1 MNKSRLFQRVRGRV
15 ILFSL
20 CAGLAGFSPQFI
32 RAEQGGEE
40 GYALQQQRTI
50 SGTVVDSNQQPII
63 GASVVE
69 KGSNNGVVTDV
80 AGKFSMSVT
89 AGAVLEVTYLG
100 YTAQEIT
107 VGTNSV
113 LSIVLEEDYMS
124 LDEVVVI
131 GYGAVKKS
139 NLTGAV
145 SSVDMDEIPRNATTS
160 LSNMLTGRVPGLVI
174 TQQSADPTG
183 GYDIIIRGKTSTGA
197 GNDPLYVIDG
207 FPGGDI
213 NSISPN
219 DIESIEVMKDASSTA
234 IYGARAANGVIL
246 VTTKR
251 GKAGKMNISVQ
262 LNTSLQT
269 MSNPYDIVSAKDYME
284 MSNAYYYED
293 WMYRNKIAP
302 YGNVDPSMVTDLPR
316 IAFTDEQIASAR
328 DETDWFDEISRTGII
343 DNENISI
350 SGGNE
355 QATYTFSLGHF
366 NQRGIINN
374 SGYEKFSVRLS
385 TDYNLAKWL
394 KTGISI
400 SGSAQNSDK
409 IEQPGGTENPTGLIK
424 LALAYPQYLPIR
436 DENGAYTVNPN
447 HATYPNPVSYND
459 VTNTETANRYLVTN
473 YWSAQLMK
481 GLEFRASWGVNQSF
495 IRENQYWPKSTLR
508 GSTMNSYAYIRERRN
523 HDYLLDATLTYTKEL
538 FNNHRLTA
546 MAGYA
551 YQKLIRE
558 NVNASNSDFI
568 TDAYNVYNLGGGG
581 DLTKSVGSG
590 KSITK
595 YLSYFGRINY
605 DINDRYLFTFTMRA
619 DGSDRFGADNRFG
632 YFPSGAFAWRV
643 TEEDFMKGQ
652 NWLSNLKLRVS
663 VGQTGNSEIGGNA
676 FGYYT
681 TSGNF
686 YVIGGQLTTGVTES
700 QLASPKLKWETTTEY
715 NIGLDFGL
723 FKGRL
728 SGTFEFY
735 RKTISDLLDRRNVGT
750 HHPVSYVADNLGTT
764 LGQGWEF
771 NLTSVNI
778 NKKDFTWTTNLN
790 LSHFKDRWKER
801 NPFTILSVYQ
811 TTTDPLNVEWGY
823 LSNGLIQPGDDVSHM
838 PGAVVGTIKLRD
850 LNGWL
855 KDGNGNYILDA
866 DGRQQLSGTP
876 DGLLDDADKV
886 IIFNRQPKLN
896 FGLYNSFRYKNLEL
910 SFFFYGEF
918 GREKINDTKRWF
930 LLPDR
935 FRFSDNVMTDAFDMW
950 RHDNPGGKYPSGIDN
965 RYDSNN
971 AITNDMWIEPA
982 DFLRLKSLTL
992 SYNFPQRWGRTFS
1005 NSRIYVDLQN
1015 LFVITNYSGSD
1026 PETDSYSAYPNQ
1038 RTYSLGLNFNF

>member
-1 MNKSRLFQRVRGRV
+1 MKKTRLFTRTQGRI

-20 CAGLAGFSPQFI
+20 CVGLAGFTPRLVHAEH
-32 RAEQGGEE
+32 RAEV
-40 GYALQQQRTI
+40 ASTLQQKRTI
-50 SGTVVDSNQQPII
+50 TGTVVDSNGAPII
-63 GASVVE
+63 GASVSE
-69 KGSNNGVVTDV
+69 KGTNNGVVTDLT
-80 AGKFSMSVT
+80 GKFSISANT
-89 AGAVLEVTYLG
+89 GAVLEVLYLG
-100 YTAQEIT
+100 YLSQEIT
-107 VGTNSV
+107 VDTNNT
-113 LSIVLEEDYMS
+113 LSIVLEEDYLD

-145 SSVDMDEIPRNATTS
+145 SSVSMDEIPRNATTS
-160 LSNMLTGRVPGLVI
+160 LSNMLTGRVPGMVI

-183 GYDIIIRGKTSTGA
+183 SYDILIRGKTSTGA
-197 GNDPLYVIDG
+197 GNSPLYVIDG

-251 GKAGKMNISVQ
+251 GREGKLDILVE

-269 MSNPYDIVSAKDYME
+269 MSNPYDIISAKDYME
-284 MSNAYYYED
+284 MSNKYFYEQ
-293 WMYRNKIAP
+293 WMYSSKIAP
-302 YGNVDPSMVTDLPR
+302 YGNVDPSTVTSLPR

-328 DETDWFDEISRTGII
+328 NETDWFDEISRTGII

-385 TDYNLAKWL
+385 ADYNLAKWL

-409 IEQPGGTENPTGLIK
+409 IEQPGGTEDPTGLIK

-436 DENGAYTVNPN
+436 DENGEYTVNPN

-473 YWSAQLMK
+473 YWSARIME
-481 GLEFRASWGVNQSF
+481 GLEFRTSWGVNQAF
-495 IRENQYWPKSTLR
+495 IRENQYYPKSTLR
-508 GSTMNSYAYIRERRN
+508 GKTMNSYAYIRERRN
-523 HDYLLDATLTYTKEL
+523 HDYLLDATLTYTKDL

-551 YQKLIRE
+551 YQKLFRE

-590 KSITK
+590 KTITK

-605 DINDRYLFTFTMRA
+605 DINDKYLFTFTMRA

-632 YFPSGAFAWRV
+632 YFPSGAFAWRI
-643 TEEDFMKGQ
+643 TQEDFMKSQ
-652 NWLSNLKLRVS
+652 SWLSNLKLRVS

-686 YVIGGQLTTGVTES
+686 HVIGGQLQTGVTES

-715 NIGLDFGL
+715 NVGLDFGL

-728 SGTFEFY
+728 SGTFEAY
-735 RKTISDLLDRRNVGT
+735 RKTISDLLDQRNIGS
-750 HHPVSYVADNLGTT
+750 HHPVSTVADNLGTT

-778 NKKDFTWTTNLN
+778 RKKDFTWTTNLN

-811 TTTDPLNVEWGY
+811 TTTDPLNVQWGY
-823 LSNGLIQPGDDVSHM
+823 LSDGLIQPGDDVSHM
-838 PGAVVGTIKLRD
+838 PGAVVGTVKLKD

-855 KDGNGNYILDA
+855 KDSGGNYILDA

-886 IIFNRQPKLN
+886 IIYNQQPKLN
-896 FGLYNSFRYKNLEL
+896 FGLYNAFQYKNFEL

-918 GREKINDTKRWF
+918 GREKLNDTKRWF

-935 FRFSDNVMTDAFDMW
+935 FRFSDNVLTDAFDMW
-950 RHDNPGGKYPSGIDN
+950 RHDNPNGRYPSGIDN

-971 AITNDMWIEPA
+971 ATTHDMWIERA
-982 DFLRLKSLTL
+982 DFLRLKTLTL
-992 SYNFPQRWGRTFS
+992 GYNFPQRWGKAFS
-1005 NSRIYVDLQN
+1005 NARVYVDLQN